1 MLIRRDR
8 RSSHRFLQLRI
19 ALFAVAAVAWL
30 TGLFLGNDLL
40 TAIAIVPALAGVA
53 VGLFAR
59 PK

>member
-8 RSSHRFLQLRI
+8 PSSHRFLQLRI
-19 ALFAVAAVAWL
+19 ALFTFAAIAWL

-59 PK
+59 PR